1 MIRAV
6 VFLYLASCLYGQS
19 VQVLKFPDEFKDKE
33 FSPDIISTGPG
44 EWLFYLDSKSR
55 MLAARS
61 PVGNF
66 FFAGGFGNDY
76 DAFFDP
82 VGPVSYT
89 HLTLPTIYSV

>member
-19 VQVLKFPDEFKDKE
+19 VQVLKFPDEFKDQE

-55 MLAARS
+55 MLAAR
-61 PVGNF
+61 
-66 FFAGGFGNDY
+66 
-76 DAFFDP
+76 
-82 VGPVSYT
+82 
-89 HLTLPTIYSV
+89 